1 MSKLKRRKT
10 AAEEIKPEPQVR
22 IKDQNESLRIPDA
35 ALHRRA
41 EGSPAGGGSSCWTS
55 SDLSDVEKLWMKT
68 LQALC
73 PRFPARDTTL
83 RVPHLPQI
91 SMKEER
97 PCERRWCS
105 LDEDVIPFPDPLAPY
120 PIPHSAPFPL
130 SPVSALHLQ
139 DRTGRIPIHRAQNSH
154 SQGNDGSD
162 VSECEQDANR
172 VTAGKSG
179 SGSER
184 SGAEPEAEAGA
195 ETLDSSEIKSKA
207 VPGLGKKSGSEP
219 EIDNEAGTSGRGP
232 RSDGLRLECCP
243 MCLTLFPAGFSQ
255 MECDAH
261 LAQCLSEMNVDVV
274 W

>member
-91 SMKEER
+91 SM
-97 PCERRWCS
+97 
-105 LDEDVIPFPDPLAPY
+105 
-120 PIPHSAPFPL
+120 
-130 SPVSALHLQ
+130 